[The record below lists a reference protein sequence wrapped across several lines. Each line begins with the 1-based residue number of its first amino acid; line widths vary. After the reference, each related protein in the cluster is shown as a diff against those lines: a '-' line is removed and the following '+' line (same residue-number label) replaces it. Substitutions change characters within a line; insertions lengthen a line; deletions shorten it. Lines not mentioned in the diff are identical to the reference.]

1 MRLLLHG
8 QEVESIFDLL
18 GYDENGL
25 THALGLVL
33 SENEELLRILAN
45 RISDGKYKCDY
56 YEVRLQEYSLKD
68 RGFTDI
74 ELSIDKSLF
83 TIVEAKIGWS
93 LPSQE
98 QLDKYSLR
106 FGEYKPYRTLLT
118 VISECRTEYAEREL
132 RKLDL
137 KTNITYLPWKE
148 ILSCIE
154 RAYVN
159 STAYQKRMLKHLE
172 TYFRKVITMQDR
184 NSNRVF
190 CVALGSGKPEYSEL
204 SWIDIVEKKKR
215 YFYPM
220 AKGWPPDPPNYIAFR
235 YYGKLQ
241 SIHHVDD
248 YEIVTKM
255 HEHLPVKEEEWDPTF
270 LLKLGEPFKPER
282 EVRNGNIYPNQHLW
296 FDLDTAFT
304 CKTIQEARDLTQKR
318 EEAV

>member
-8 QEVESIFDLL
+8 EEVESIFDLL

-25 THALGLVL
+25 THALGLTL
-33 SENEELLRILAN
+33 SENKELLRILAN
-45 RISDGKYKCDY
+45 RISNREYKCDDC
-56 YEVRLQEYSLKD
+56 EVRLQEFGIKD

-74 ELSIDKSLF
+74 ELLIDKSLF

-98 QLDKYSLR
+98 QLDKYSSR
-106 FGEYKPYRTLLT
+106 FDEYKPYKTLLT
-118 VISECRTEYAEREL
+118 VVSECRKEYAEREL

-137 KTNITYLPWKE
+137 KADISYLPWKE

-154 RAYVN
+154 RAYVS
-159 STAYQKRMLKHLE
+159 STVYQKRMLKHLE
-172 TYFRKVITMQDR
+172 TYFKKVITMQDR

-190 CVALGSGKPEYSEL
+190 CVALGSGTPEYSEL

-215 YFYPM
+215 YFYPV
-220 AKGWPPDPPNYIAFR
+220 AKGWPADPPNYIAFR
-235 YYGKLQ
+235 YYGELQ

-255 HEHLPVKEEEWDPTF
+255 YEHLPVQKEEWDPTF
-270 LLKLGEPFKPER
+270 LLKLGEPFKPGR
-282 EVRNGNIYPNQHLW
+282 EVKNGNIYPNQHLW
-296 FDLDTAFT
+296 FDLDTVFT
-304 CKTIQEARDLTQKR
+304 CKTVQEARDLTQKR
-318 EEAV
+318 EETV